1 VTVWKDAPKFRPPE
15 VSRRRYILEMS
26 GSGASHQLA
35 EAALEFVAAR
45 ERARALL
52 AATPDTSWSQR
63 PAADAWSVAECI
75 AHLNLTSAAMVPR
88 IRAAFEEARSQ
99 PPIGERKYKPA
110 MLGRILAATVG
121 PVPTA
126 AGFRFGRVRTPPAF
140 VPGSHLPRTAVET
153 ELMRWMDD
161 EAALV
166 LEAEGLAIDDVR
178 IESPFRAKTF
188 YDGWSALL
196 ILVRHEHRHLAQAE
210 QVNATLGATP

>member
-1 VTVWKDAPKFRPPE
+1 
-15 VSRRRYILEMS
+15 MS
-26 GSGASHQLA
+26 GSGAAHQLA
-35 EAALEFVAAR
+35 ETALEFAASR

-52 AATPDTSWSQR
+52 AATPDERWAER
-63 PAADAWSVAECI
+63 PAADTWSVAECV

-88 IRAAFEEARSQ
+88 IRAACEEARTR
-99 PPIGERKYKPA
+99 PPIGARRYKA
-110 MLGRILAATVG
+110 TMLGRILAATMG

-126 AGFRFGRVRTPPAF
+126 AGFQFGRVRTPPPF
-140 VPGSHLPRTAVET
+140 VPGKSLPRTAVET
-153 ELMRWMDD
+153 ELLRWMDD

-166 LEAEGLAIDDVR
+166 LEAEGLAIDEVR

-210 QVNATLGATP
+210 LVNAKLGAAS

>member
-1 VTVWKDAPKFRPPE
+1 
-15 VSRRRYILEMS
+15 MS
-26 GSGASHQLA
+26 GTGASHQLA
-35 EAALEFVAAR
+35 EAALEFAAAR

-52 AATPDTSWSQR
+52 AATPDRRWLQR
-63 PAADAWSVAECI
+63 PADGAWSVAECL

-88 IRAAFEEARSQ
+88 IRAAFEEAQMR
-99 PPIGERKYKPA
+99 PPIGARPYKPA

-126 AGFRFGRVRTPPAF
+126 AGFRFGRVRTPPPF
-140 VPGSHLPRTAVET
+140 VPGSHLPRAAVET
-153 ELMRWMDD
+153 ELTRWMDD

-166 LEAEGLAIDDVR
+166 LEAEGLAIDEVR

-196 ILVRHEHRHLAQAE
+196 ILVRHEHRHFAQAE
-210 QVNATLGATP
+210 LANATLVGTEA